1 VTVPS
6 LSVRTTLPV
15 PTPPATR
22 TATGIR
28 FPLLVFAVWRV
39 VQGIVV
45 ELFGGGLREATYAF
59 DGGWYLTLL
68 RQGYVAP
75 AHGYDQMSNLA
86 FFPGLIWVTDAVHVV
101 VRNETAATLL
111 AANGLAL
118 GAFVAVWGAAR
129 AWAGEQNA
137 RRVVLLL
144 ALFPTSYYL
153 WMYFTEGLLVL
164 ATAAAVWAGRRERHG
179 VATAFL
185 LVASTARLVGVAAGP
200 ALALA
205 RIVRLRRIDRVSI
218 GYAAGSA
225 VGLGAVMVRQAVEAG
240 DPLGFLHAGKAW
252 GRQFAGP
259 WTPLY
264 DAARAVG
271 SALPAIEDDVILDA
285 AGVVLVGALVL
296 LLWRRLSHGAWPLEA
311 AALGTALWLVPV
323 CSRLIG
329 GQLRYMLACWPA
341 LLVVAGAWP
350 RVPRAV
356 RVGGA
361 AVAVAVGLLLLHHL
375 AHGIYTG

>member
-1 VTVPS
+1 VTGTS
-6 LSVRTTLPV
+6 LSVPTT
-15 PTPPATR
+15 A
-22 TATGIR
+22 GIR
-28 FPLLVFAVWRV
+28 FPLLVFVVWRL
-39 VQGIVV
+39 VQGVV
-45 ELFGGGLREATYAF
+45 VAAFGGTLRESTYAF
-59 DGGWYLTLL
+59 DGGWYLSLL
-68 RQGYVAP
+68 RQGYVPP
-75 AHGYDQMSNLA
+75 ADGYEQMSNLA
-86 FFPGLIWVTDAVHVV
+86 FFPGLIWVTDAVQFV

-129 AWAGEQNA
+129 AWVGEENA
-137 RRVVLLL
+137 RRVTLLL

-164 ATAAAVWAGRRERHG
+164 ATAAAAWAGRRERHT

-185 LVASTARLVGVAAGP
+185 VLASTARLVGVAAGP

-205 RIVRLRRIDRVSI
+205 RIVRLRRVDSVSVR
-218 GYAAGSA
+218 YVAGSA

-240 DPLGFLHAGKAW
+240 DALGFLRAGQAW

-271 SALPAIEDDVILDA
+271 SALPAIEDDVVLDA
-285 AGVVLVGALVL
+285 AGVVLVGALVV
-296 LLWRRLSHGAWPLEA
+296 LLWRGLRRGAEPGRSVWPLEA
-311 AALGTALWLVPV
+311 AVLGTALWVIPV
-323 CSRLIG
+323 CSKLIG

-341 LLVVAGAWP
+341 LLVVADAWP
-350 RVPRAV
+350 RLPRAA
-356 RVGGA
+356 RA
-361 AVAVAVGLLLLHHL
+361 AGVAGTVAVGVLLLHHL

>member
-1 VTVPS
+1 MIDSS
-6 LSVRTTLPV
+6 LSVRTT
-15 PTPPATR
+15 
-22 TATGIR
+22 TGIR
-28 FPLLVFAVWRV
+28 FPVLVFAVWRV

-45 ELFGGGLREATYAF
+45 LAFGGTLRESTYAF

-86 FFPGLIWVTDAVHVV
+86 FFPGLIWVTDAVQAV

-118 GAFVAVWGAAR
+118 GAFVAVFGAAR
-129 AWAGEQNA
+129 AWRGEENA

-164 ATAAAVWAGRRERHG
+164 ATAAAAWAGRTERHG

-185 LVASTARLVGVAAGP
+185 VVASTARLVGVAVGP

-205 RIVRLRRIDRVSI
+205 RVVRLRRVDAVSV
-218 GYAAGSA
+218 GYVAGSA
-225 VGLGAVMVRQAVEAG
+225 VGLAAVMVRQAVEAG

-271 SALPAIEDDVILDA
+271 SALPGIEDDVILDA
-285 AGVVLVGALVL
+285 AGVVLVGALVV
-296 LLWRRLSHGAWPLEA
+296 LLWRRLHRGAWPLEA
-311 AALGTALWLVPV
+311 AVLGTALWLIPV
-323 CSRLIG
+323 CSKLIG

-341 LLVVAGAWP
+341 LLVVAEAWP
-350 RVPRAV
+350 RVPRRV
-356 RVGGA
+356 R
-361 AVAVAVGLLLLHHL
+361 AVGVTGTLAVGVLLLHHL